1 MKLKLLEFIQN
12 NSDWEDILTEH
23 PYNLTIKRDNGYV
36 IFKYS
41 QTGSDFSE
49 PIVQE
54 CRGTILWEQDMTPV
68 CVPFFKF
75 FNVQEQNA
83 VDIDWSTARVLEKL
97 DGSLAKL
104 WYHNGGWHVSTNGTI
119 NAHNAELP
127 MSIVDSQTGYR
138 IDNYYDLFRLALWT
152 ADINYGEFKSKL
164 DTDYT
169 YMFELVSP
177 YNRVV
182 IPYTETKLY
191 HIGSRNN
198 KTLKEEELDIGI
210 EKPKE
215 DSLSTLEDCLWAT
228 ERMPFSEEGYV
239 VVDSRYNRVKIKSPN
254 YVAAHHLKNNGAVT
268 RNRILD
274 IIRADGTDDFLSVY
288 PEYTDNFVEIQDALS
303 KFVLDISSQWASRPA
318 SFESRK
324 EFALW
329 ATKTICPPVMFSL
342 YDSKTMSSVS
352 WLLSLSNEKI
362 LQWIGLE

>member
-1 MKLKLLEFIQN
+1 
-12 NSDWEDILTEH
+12 
-23 PYNLTIKRDNGYV
+23 
-36 IFKYS
+36 
-41 QTGSDFSE
+41 
-49 PIVQE
+49 
-54 CRGTILWEQDMTPV
+54 
-68 CVPFFKF
+68 
-75 FNVQEQNA
+75 NA

-127 MSIVDSQTGYR
+127 MSIVDPQTGYR

-215 DSLSTLEDCLWAT
+215 YSLSTLEDCLWAT
-228 ERMPFSEEGYV
+228 ERMLFSEEGYV
-239 VVDSRYNRVKIKSPN
+239 VVDNQYNRVKIKSPN
-254 YVAAHHLKNNGAVT
+254 YVAAHHLKNN
-268 RNRILD
+268 
-274 IIRADGTDDFLSVY
+274 
-288 PEYTDNFVEIQDALS
+288 
-303 KFVLDISSQWASRPA
+303 
-318 SFESRK
+318 
-324 EFALW
+324 
-329 ATKTICPPVMFSL
+329 
-342 YDSKTMSSVS
+342 
-352 WLLSLSNEKI
+352 
-362 LQWIGLE
+362 